1 MKEGLRY
8 LSPKSPFS
16 ERGLTVA
23 PLLVFI
29 VSLFM
34 EAIYVFTLNGHKD
47 TYRKLI
53 FTACATFAQN
63 SDKVY

>member
-1 MKEGLRY
+1 MKESLRY
-8 LSPKSPFS
+8 PYPKSFPS
-16 ERGLTVA
+16 GKGLAVA
-23 PLLVFI
+23 SLLVFI